1 MSASF
6 GLAEFIVGRVIAGIG
21 NGMASPAAGVPCCSR
36 IVIDGYARAQNTAT
50 IPSLQSELAPPRIRG
65 ALVLISG
72 ALVATG
78 IAVSYAVE

>member
-1 MSASF
+1 MWV
-6 GLAEFIVGRVIAGIG
+6 L
-21 NGMASPAAGVPCCSR
+21 
-36 IVIDGYARAQNTAT
+36 QNTAT

-78 IAVSYAVE
+78 IAISYAIEYVLSSYTVDPRIR